1 MPAYFLG
8 KHVCYIG
15 MRKQKPSRK
24 GLTERWGGRGGGGA
38 GGRVPDKTQGPASD
52 KDAVEDK
59 DAL

>member
-1 MPAYFLG
+1 MSAILG
-8 KHVCYIG
+8 
-15 MRKQKPSRK
+15 
-24 GLTERWGGRGGGGA
+24 WGNKNPLEKVLLKDGAAGGWGA

>member
-1 MPAYFLG
+1 MSAYFLG

-15 MRKQKPSRK
+15 MRNQIPLEKVLLND
-24 GLTERWGGRGGGGA
+24 GVGGV
-38 GGRVPDKTQGPASD
+38 GRVPDKTQGPASD